1 MGCITALVASSTW
14 LPACI
19 AIVSVFM
26 VLYYDIAQ
34 NKQEYLLLA
43 VAFLYFL
50 PNSFKNQT
58 A

>member
-1 MGCITALVASSTW
+1 
-14 LPACI
+14 
-19 AIVSVFM
+19 M

-50 PNSFKNQT
+50 PNRFKNQT

>member
-1 MGCITALVASSTW
+1 
-14 LPACI
+14 
-19 AIVSVFM
+19 M